1 MSQFLKEVL
10 EQSNAIR
17 ETVRMNRNVKLE
29 SNGKPFLFTGMGSSL
44 AASELLVS
52 YLHSNGVVANAVDT
66 SELLHY
72 HKELLRMHQ
81 LVVVSQS
88 GESVEAKELISLY
101 KDAQGITNTKDSFLA
116 NHVQNVF
123 FTYAGEEKAIA
134 SSKSFTATAAL
145 MLLLGALSVN
155 RDMSTDLLE
164 AADILQ
170 EELKNA
176 AEYQKEIANFLNPEK
191 PLILLGRGPSV
202 FTAKQGALTLKETAR
217 MFTEAMS
224 AAQFRHGP
232 FELLK
237 EEPQVIFFNPYGI
250 TYDLNRNYVLEMA
263 DLGAKVLY
271 VSDEP
276 LIHDHVKSF
285 MIRSVNEFVSVIPY
299 TLITQLAAV
308 ELSGKRGL
316 TAGEAQ
322 LISKVTRRQ

>member
-1 MSQFLKEVL
+1 MSQFYKEVL
-10 EQSNAIR
+10 EQPNAIR
-17 ETVRMNRNVKLE
+17 ETILMNRNVNLD
-29 SNGKPFLFTGMGSSL
+29 SDGKPFLFTGMGSSL
-44 AASELLVS
+44 AASEFLVS
-52 YLHSNGVVANAVDT
+52 FFNHHGVVANAIDN

-72 HKELLRMHQ
+72 HKDLLQQYQ

-88 GESVEAKELISLY
+88 GESVEAKELVSLH
-101 KDAQGITNTKDSFLA
+101 KDAQGITNTKNSFLA
-116 NHVQNVF
+116 SNVQNAF

-145 MLLLGALSVN
+145 MLLLGAASINQDLSVE
-155 RDMSTDLLE
+155 LQQ
-164 AADILQ
+164 AADILA
-170 EELKNA
+170 EELQNA
-176 AEYQKEIANFLNPEK
+176 AEYQREIADFLNPEK

-232 FELLK
+232 FELIK
-237 EEPQVIFFNPYGI
+237 EEPQFIFFNPYGV

-276 LIHDHVKSF
+276 LLHANVKSF
-285 MIRSVNEFVSVIPY
+285 VIRSVNEFVSVIPY